1 MLLSALK
8 ALTLM
13 QQQQQQQQ
21 SNTNAPFIVEHAM
34 PNHAV
39 VAHQQIQSDCSDV
52 CLSKGLCAC
61 AFLSSYE
68 MLNMFGVYVHACV
81 NGCFNIVVYAVLATD
96 KQGMTLLPKSPMG
109 TCAPR
114 ADMATFVG
122 QCMLGARGPGPHLRG
137 PSIAN

>member
-1 MLLSALK
+1 
-8 ALTLM
+8 
-13 QQQQQQQQ
+13 
-21 SNTNAPFIVEHAM
+21 M

-39 VAHQQIQSDCSDV
+39 AAHQQIQSDCSDV
-52 CLSKGLCAC
+52 CLLKGLCAC
-61 AFLSSYE
+61 ACLSDYE

-81 NGCFNIVVYAVLATD
+81 DGCFNFVVCAVLATD
-96 KQGMTLLPKSPMG
+96 KQGMTLLPKSRMG
-109 TCAPR
+109 TYAPR